1 MIELKILIDALLES
15 VPDVS
20 AIYLFGSHSSGDDR
34 TDSDVD
40 IAILPSRDQ
49 ACAFEPVK
57 LFSIREQLAA
67 RCSRDVDLVDL
78 RAAPV
83 VLAKEVIA
91 ADRRVFCSDPDHAD
105 EFEMLTLSLYQKLN
119 DERRDILRAGLAG
132 EKFYV
137 S

>member
-1 MIELKILIDALLES
+1 MIDNSTLIDLLIES
-15 VPDVS
+15 IPDICAV
-20 AIYLFGSHSSGDDR
+20 YLFGSHASGDDR
-34 TDSDVD
+34 HDSDVD

-49 ACAFEPVK
+49 ARPFDPVK
-57 LFSIREQLAA
+57 LFSIRESLAA

-83 VLAKEVIA
+83 VLAKEIIGA
-91 ADRRVFCSDPDHAD
+91 NRRVFCADSDHAD

-119 DERRDILRAGLAG
+119 DERREIVDAGLAG
-132 EKFYV
+132 EKFYG